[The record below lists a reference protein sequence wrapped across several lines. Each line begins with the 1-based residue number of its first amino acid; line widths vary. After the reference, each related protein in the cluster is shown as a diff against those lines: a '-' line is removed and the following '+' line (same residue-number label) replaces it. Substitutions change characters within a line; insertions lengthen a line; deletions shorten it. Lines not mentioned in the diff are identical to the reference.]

1 MNSSNTAKPDDDLSR
16 LDRIARTVPCGMY
29 EYDLDA
35 NGRSHFP
42 YFNEKMLEIFAV
54 TAEELAADASII
66 WQPFHPDDREM
77 VHQADIKAKKS
88 GQLFFVQT
96 QIVS

>member
-16 LDRIARTVPCGMY
+16 LDRIARTVPCGLY

-77 VHQADIKAKKS
+77 VHQADFRLS
-88 GQLFFVQT
+88 VTSQ
-96 QIVS
+96 QITFECDG